1 MTFANPSSAATP
13 LVAGFFRV
21 QVQLDWT
28 GPGHYAAGAELPCR
42 ICTADTPQRDE
53 LGEPAHQACVQSEM
67 EARGLEFLR
76 SLVASAAAPSRR
88 PRPSVRTR
96 RSLRPRRREAVA
108 R

>member
-1 MTFANPSSAATP
+1 MTFASPSAASMP
-13 LVAGFFRV
+13 LVAGYFRV

-42 ICTADTPQRDE
+42 ICMVEPPQRDE
-53 LGEPAHQACVQSEM
+53 LGEPAHQVCVQTEL

-76 SLVASAAAPSRR
+76 SQVVSAAVPVRR
-88 PRPSVRTR
+88 ARPSVRTR

>member
-1 MTFANPSSAATP
+1 MSFANPSAAAVP
-13 LVAGFFRV
+13 PVAGFFRV

-42 ICTADTPQRDE
+42 ICTDGTPQRDE
-53 LGEPAHQACVQSEM
+53 LGEPAHQGCVQTEL

-76 SLVASAAAPSRR
+76 SLVAAAAVPMR
-88 PRPSVRTR
+88 RPSVRTR

>member
-1 MTFANPSSAATP
+1 MTFANPAVASMP
-13 LVAGFFRV
+13 LVTGYFRV

-28 GPGHYAAGAELPCR
+28 EPGHYAAGVELPCR
-42 ICTADTPQRDE
+42 ICTVDTPQRDE
-53 LGEPAHQACVQSEM
+53 LGEPAHQACVQSEL

-88 PRPSVRTR
+88 PRPSVRTL

>member
-1 MTFANPSSAATP
+1 MTFANPSAASMP
-13 LVAGFFRV
+13 LVAGYFRV

-28 GPGHYAAGAELPCR
+28 GPGHYAAGVELPCR
-42 ICTADTPQRDE
+42 ICTVDTPQRDE
-53 LGEPAHQACVQSEM
+53 LGDPAHQACVQTEL

-76 SLVASAAAPSRR
+76 SLVAAVPSRR